1 MWAGECV
8 TSHGSNMPASK
19 RAHEAA
25 AAMAKLGM
33 EVIKLFPPA
42 PSAGHVLKLRNND
55 VALGFGPLAQL
66 QHLVGGVLAIGAD
79 SV

>member
-25 AAMAKLGM
+25 AAMALQL
-33 EVIKLFPPA
+33 EV
-42 PSAGHVLKLRNND
+42 SE
-55 VALGFGPLAQL
+55 AQR
-66 QHLVGGVLAIGAD
+66 
-79 SV
+79 